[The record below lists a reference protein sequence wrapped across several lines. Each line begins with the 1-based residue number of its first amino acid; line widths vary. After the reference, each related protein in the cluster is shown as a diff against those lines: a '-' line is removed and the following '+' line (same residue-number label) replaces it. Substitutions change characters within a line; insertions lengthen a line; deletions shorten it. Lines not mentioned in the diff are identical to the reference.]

1 MLTDKSGYFE
11 RIRGEGYDM
20 GIVIGR
26 TEFLVS
32 VYRRVINL
40 KKRAYQLKCKTES
53 DEQEKMDI
61 IADIEDTFEHVSFKD
76 DIERFIEKY
85 PRRSDN
91 QLAKKICAE
100 SEYRYVINRWIKNRR
115 VKEEKQIDG

>member
-61 IADIEDTFEHVSFKD
+61 VADIEDTFEHVSFKD

-100 SEYRYVINRWIKNRR
+100 SEYRYVINRGIKFTD
-115 VKEEKQIDG
+115 EI